1 MKTIKLTLLTTT
13 ALFVLLFGFSGNSIS
28 SEMNKSAEI
37 SNNVKPGPKYV
48 WVPGHYKHNK
58 HGKLVW
64 IPGHWK
70 RV

>member
-1 MKTIKLTLLTTT
+1 MKTIKIFFLPLT
-13 ALFVLLFGFSGNSIS
+13 AIFVLFFGFSGNSIS
-28 SEMNKSAEI
+28 SELNKETQI
-37 SNNVKPGPKYV
+37 SNTIKHGPKYV